1 MPKIIRNRRIVDD
14 GWRLLDADALLAP
27 GEDGFVPEIPAG
39 DVVAPVGLWR
49 ARRDELTGRPGRI
62 GVLLAGHDEPE
73 AIAPALAMLSLVAVR
88 FDKFS
93 DGRGYSLARLLR
105 ERHGWRGEL
114 RATGDVARDQLLY
127 LERCGFDSFE
137 LREGEDAQAALAA
150 FAELSEQYQV
160 SATAPRPLFRRR
172 AA

>member
-39 DVVAPVGLWR
+39 DVVAPLRLWR
-49 ARRDELTGRPGRI
+49 LRRDELSGRPGRL

-73 AIAPALAMLSLVAVR
+73 AIAPDLAQLALVAVR

-114 RATGDVARDQLLY
+114 RASGDVRRDQLPF
-127 LERCGFDSFE
+127 LERAGFDAFE
-137 LREGEDAQAALAA
+137 LRDGEDVGAALAA
-150 FAELSEQYQV
+150 FGEIRVQLPA
-160 SATAPRPLFRRR
+160 FRRS
-172 AA
+172 ASQTA